1 MILTRRTAGARIR
14 NSLRANFGQGEIGA
28 DVAVS
33 QADME
38 ALDSFAIANGLPRR
52 RSEGSPNTASA
63 DCFHRPQ
70 RLISSPLNQLAFGR
84 ASDGLS

>member
-1 MILTRRTAGARIR
+1 MILSRRTAGAGIR

-33 QADME
+33 QADRE

-52 RSEGSPNTASA
+52 
-63 DCFHRPQ
+63 
-70 RLISSPLNQLAFGR
+70 
-84 ASDGLS
+84 